1 MWPVWNNK
9 HWRLGDQEGGN
20 PVRDEKLLN
29 GYNVHDWVKV
39 TLQVQTSHY
48 TIYPRNKTILAL
60 LIFVEIKINT

>member
-1 MWPVWNNK
+1 M
-9 HWRLGDQEGGN
+9 
-20 PVRDEKLLN
+20 RDEKLLN

-39 TLQVQTSHY
+39 TLQVQTSDY